1 METGRIENHTL
12 ETSKVIIISA
22 VVVIDVRRQATGKCR
37 RPYFFRTSSGFRQ
50 SGLRN
55 IIAT

>member
-1 METGRIENHTL
+1 METSRIENHTL
-12 ETSKVIIISA
+12 ETSKAHHHVGS
-22 VVVIDVRRQATGKCR
+22 RRFDLRTSLRAIAS
-37 RPYFFRTSSGFRQ
+37 PYLLRTSSGFRQ

>member
-1 METGRIENHTL
+1 METNRIENHTL
-12 ETSKVIIISA
+12 ETSKAHHHVGSRRF
-22 VVVIDVRRQATGKCR
+22 DVRASR
-37 RPYFFRTSSGFRQ
+37 RAIASPYFFRTSSGFRQ

>member
-1 METGRIENHTL
+1 VETGRIENHTL

-22 VVVIDVRRQATGKCR
+22 VVVIDVRGQATGKCLS
-37 RPYFFRTSSGFRQ
+37 PYFFRTSSGFRQ

>member
-12 ETSKVIIISA
+12 ETSKAHHVGS
-22 VVVIDVRRQATGKCR
+22 RRQMCGAQAQGKCG